1 MKNLTDEQFGAAT
14 VLQKNDAYLA
24 RFEGCNN
31 GHARRQRDEVTSR
44 TLDTGILSAITRIP
58 DRDTYSAQGL
68 EQLDS
73 LPASV
78 VNREIEGIRCTTRQ
92 SFKWPNMMIEV
103 GHSEPLPQLRLD
115 AEWWLVEKYRTDK
128 PNLLDIEIW

>member
-115 AEWWLVEKYRTDK
+115 AEWWLVESTGHLSMVIIGCY
-128 PNLLDIEIW
+128 